1 MLCDYHVAKRHDR
14 SYQKSCLDYA
24 HYVDIDGA
32 HAKAAWYY
40 LLGGQ
45 AEQAL
50 KAARKALAQG
60 QNYAAEYAWL
70 ALMIQGERQEAG
82 RVMKRYRSTLDAMA
96 KAFDQD
102 LTLIKVLYPHIKF
115 PVLSQ
120 EN

>member
-1 MLCDYHVAKRHDR
+1 MLCDYHVAKCHDR
-14 SYQKSCLDYA
+14 SYQASCLDYA

-45 AEQAL
+45 PERAL

-60 QNYAAEYAWL
+60 QSYAAEYAWL
-70 ALMIQGERQEAG
+70 ALMIQGKRQEAD
-82 RVMKRYRSTLDAMA
+82 RVMKRYRPTLYAMP

-102 LTLIKVLYPHIKF
+102 LMLTKILYPQIKF

-120 EN
+120 EK